1 MLRKARHPK
10 LTVILLIDANQQ
22 DREYFGQLLLNSSPD
37 FIVFNSTTGEHG
49 LTLFRQKPI
58 DCVVLEIDLPDMS
71 GFEVLR
77 RLIPSVEYPGIPVI
91 ILTRLSNHYLL
102 DAAIKNGAQA
112 ALYKGNASAD
122 ILNRAILNAISTVQS
137 NRQPLAV

>member
-49 LTLFRQKPI
+49 VALFRQKPI